1 MFLKR
6 LEIQGFKSF
15 PEKIRLDFRQGIT
28 GIVGPNGSG
37 KSNISDAIR
46 WVLGEQSARTLRGDK
61 MEDIIF
67 AGTKNRKALG
77 FAEVTMHLDNTD
89 KKLPLEYS
97 EIAITRK
104 VYRSGESGYYI
115 NGTSC
120 RLKDIHELFMDTGIG
135 KEGYSIIGQ
144 GKIDTILSNKSED
157 RRALFE
163 EAVGIIKFKNR
174 RIQAE
179 NRLEEVRKNIIR
191 TNDIIS
197 ELERQIN
204 PLFEQK
210 EKAKEFLRLS
220 KRLKIIKINLF
231 IAEYKMAED
240 SIKDILNNIETLDNT
255 IISLEKEIEKYL
267 QKEQSLKDSLL
278 MKEQEIEN
286 INKIVLD
293 LNINIEQN
301 QNNINLDNQ
310 NIQFIE
316 DDINRIKDEQDKNS
330 KVILNK
336 NDEIKFINI
345 SLEAKR
351 LQYNMKKDEL
361 DKLYIQFENISAK
374 MDKNEEKFKDIN
386 NKIVEKM
393 QLSAEISNKLTIYES
408 SRDNLSEKLK
418 QLEQEIGLYK
428 SKINERIARKMVLEK
443 NLTNIKN
450 EEEIISENI
459 NLYNVDFERN
469 KSELIN
475 IEKINSEEN
484 KKYIE
489 LKNKHKILEELEKDY
504 EGYFGS
510 VKAILK
516 EKEKN
521 SKLFGICNAIGEIIA
536 VPKEYEIAIEIA
548 LGGAIQNIVTNTEE
562 DAKIAINY
570 LKENKKGRATFL
582 PISSIKAKPIQDK
595 EDIVREKGVIGIAD
609 SLITFDDKY
618 NNIMSNILG
627 RTIIID
633 NIDNG
638 IALSKKYKYMYK
650 VVTLDGELI
659 NAGGALTGG
668 SISKKSGGIFSRG
681 REIKDIFEKVCVLEE
696 KINKN
701 IDFIQK
707 KEEEQYNIQKNIEK
721 NRESLNKISL
731 EKIRLESD
739 INQADEYIK
748 DLENNVKNSSDYI
761 ININEQLKETYIDN
775 NSLEEQLNNVNKE
788 IKVLK
793 ENILTFESKLEE
805 ERLNKDTSFN
815 YINRL
820 KIDIKDI
827 EYQIENSNREII
839 RLSTDIDNLKE
850 INISLDIKIKE
861 NNDKKDILNKN
872 ITYVQKNIDTLKEKS
887 VNLKNSINNLQQEK
901 NNINNNI
908 NNITNDIATTNRNK
922 LDIENKKVKAEAKKE
937 NIEERIDLLCDN
949 MWQEYEITYASA
961 CNDYENINLSF
972 DELKREENIFKAKIT
987 SLGTVNLGAIEEYK
1001 VLKERYDLNIKQ
1013 REDILKADDDLKDII
1028 STLVTEM
1035 EEQFKNQFS
1044 LINKNFNKVFSN
1056 MFGGGKAELILSDEN
1071 NILTSGIDIVAQP
1084 PGKNLQSL
1092 TLLSGGE
1099 RTLTAM
1105 SLLFAILI
1113 MKPSPFC
1120 VLDETEAA
1128 LDDANVLRYSN
1139 FLKNFSKDN
1148 QFILITH
1155 KTGTMEIADILY
1167 GVTMEEQGVSKV
1179 ISVELKDA
1187 KEYEKV

>member
-1 MFLKR
+1 M
-6 LEIQGFKSF
+6 
-15 PEKIRLDFRQGIT
+15 
-28 GIVGPNGSG
+28 
-37 KSNISDAIR
+37 SNI
-46 WVLGEQSARTLRGDK
+46 LGRT
-61 MEDIIF
+61 III
-67 AGTKNRKALG
+67 
-77 FAEVTMHLDNTD
+77 DNID
-89 KKLPLEYS
+89 NG
-97 EIAITRK
+97 IA
-104 VYRSGESGYYI
+104 
-115 NGTSC
+115 
-120 RLKDIHELFMDTGIG
+120 
-135 KEGYSIIGQ
+135 
-144 GKIDTILSNKSED
+144 
-157 RRALFE
+157 
-163 EAVGIIKFKNR
+163 
-174 RIQAE
+174 
-179 NRLEEVRKNIIR
+179 
-191 TNDIIS
+191 
-197 ELERQIN
+197 
-204 PLFEQK
+204 
-210 EKAKEFLRLS
+210 LS
-220 KRLKIIKINLF
+220 KKYKYMYKVVTLDGELINAGGALTGGSISKKSGGIF
-231 IAEYKMAED
+231 SRGRE
-240 SIKDILNNIETLDNT
+240 IKDIF
-255 IISLEKEIEKYL
+255 EK
-267 QKEQSLKDSLL
+267 
-278 MKEQEIEN
+278 
-286 INKIVLD
+286 VC
-293 LNINIEQN
+293 
-301 QNNINLDNQ
+301 
-310 NIQFIE
+310 
-316 DDINRIKDEQDKNS
+316 
-330 KVILNK
+330 V
-336 NDEIKFINI
+336 
-345 SLEAKR
+345 
-351 LQYNMKKDEL
+351 
-361 DKLYIQFENISAK
+361 
-374 MDKNEEKFKDIN
+374 
-386 NKIVEKM
+386 
-393 QLSAEISNKLTIYES
+393 
-408 SRDNLSEKLK
+408 
-418 QLEQEIGLYK
+418 
-428 SKINERIARKMVLEK
+428 
-443 NLTNIKN
+443 
-450 EEEIISENI
+450 
-459 NLYNVDFERN
+459 
-469 KSELIN
+469 
-475 IEKINSEEN
+475 
-484 KKYIE
+484 
-489 LKNKHKILEELEKDY
+489 LEELEKDY

-650 VVTLDGELI
+650 VVTLEDSLITFDDKYNNIMSNILGRTIIIDNIDNGIALSKKYKYMYKVVTLDGELI

-748 DLENNVKNSSDYI
+748 DLENSVKNSSDYI

-861 NNDKKDILNKN
+861 NNGKKDILNKN
-872 ITYVQKNIDTLKEKS
+872 IIYVQKNIDTLKEKS

-1044 LINKNFNKVFSN
+1044 LINKNFNKVFSD